1 MTSLSLERCVFPVC
15 FTVLLLFAGGCDEGT
30 GVGQEVR
37 SLPAAADRTPGEGG
51 PASRGIKQIM
61 GKLAKGPK
69 SLTPVIGNALSQN
82 PPPWE
87 TIQGQTKEFS
97 RLASEMGKYNPPKG
111 AKQSWIKLTTAYAKS
126 ATELDR
132 AAAAKDKDAAKVA
145 HDQLKNSCNACHQQH
160 R

>member
-15 FTVLLLFAGGCDEGT
+15 LTALLLFAGGCDEGT

-37 SLPAAADRTPGEGG
+37 SLLAAADQTPGDGG
-51 PASRGIKQIM
+51 PASRGIKQMM

-69 SLTPVIGNALSQN
+69 SLTPEIGNALSQN
-82 PPPWE
+82 PPPWK

-97 RLASEMGKYNPPKG
+97 RLASEMGKYNAPKG
-111 AKQSWIKLTTAYAKS
+111 AKRSWIKLTTAYAES
-126 ATELDR
+126 ASELDR

-145 HDQLKNSCNACHQQH
+145 HDRLKNSCNACHQQH